1 MQVTTIVMAAGTHV
15 FLKVSPNPASIM
27 VADLLASFSWANSG
41 ACIGCLTRGAFYIH
55 LCCPFA

>member
-55 LCCPFA
+55 LC